1 MSNYITVSRQINLS
15 SNSAIISNS
24 PLNSVLTF
32 STNGILKKEKEILY
46 NLISI
51 VHAEIPV
58 SYYIVNETN
67 NYLSLSTGNYTF
79 INGNY
84 NATTF
89 KTMLLNLLPS
99 NFTLNLNSS
108 TGIYTLGYITN
119 FTINSTSTCYKIMG
133 FKKQTSYTSTSNSL
147 TFIYPCNF
155 LGVQRLKIKS
165 NVLKTD
171 NLDCFSKG
179 HSNLLCTIPVNSA
192 SYGLIVFNNLVGFK
206 NILHNTSIDFID
218 ITITDELDNI
228 INFNGID
235 IYITLQIDTIRE
247 SLPDEE
253 NLITLLENSQ
263 QNNN

>member
-1 MSNYITVSRQINLS
+1 MSNYITESKQINLS
-15 SNSAIISNS
+15 SNSAIISNA

-32 STNGILKKEKEILY
+32 KTNGVLKKEKEILY
-46 NLISI
+46 NLISV

-58 SYYIVNETN
+58 SYYIVNDTN
-67 NYLSLSTGNYTF
+67 NLLSMSTGNYNLT
-79 INGNY
+79 NGNY

-89 KTMLLNLLPS
+89 KTMLLFLLGA
-99 NFTLNLNSS
+99 NWTLNLNST
-108 TGIYTLGYITN
+108 TGIFTLAYTTN
-119 FTINSTSTCYKIMG
+119 FTINATSTCYKLMG
-133 FKKQTSYTSTSNSL
+133 FKKNTSYVSVSNSL

-165 NVLKTD
+165 NVLKTHNID
-171 NLDCFSKG
+171 SYLGG
-179 HSNLLCTIPVNSA
+179 HSNLLTTIPVNSA
-192 SYGLIVFNNLVGFK
+192 SYGLIVFSNLVGFK
-206 NILHNTSIDFID
+206 TILPNTSIDFID

-253 NLITLLENSQ
+253 NLLTLLNS

>member
-1 MSNYITVSRQINLS
+1 MSNYITDSKQINLS
-15 SNSAIISNS
+15 SNSAYISNS

-32 STNGILKKEKEILY
+32 AINGILKKEKEILY
-46 NLISI
+46 NLISV

-67 NYLSLSTGNYTF
+67 NYLSMSTGNYTLS
-79 INGNY
+79 NGNY

-89 KTMLLNLLPS
+89 KTMLLSLLGS
-99 NFTLNLNSS
+99 NWTLILNSI
-108 TGIYTLGYITN
+108 TGIYTLAYTSN
-119 FTINSTSTCYKIMG
+119 FTINATSTCYKLMG
-133 FKKQTSYTSTSNSL
+133 FKKNTSYSSVSNSL

-171 NLDCFSKG
+171 NIDCYSG
-179 HSNLLCTIPVNSA
+179 GRSNLLTTIPVNSA

-206 NILHNTSIDFID
+206 NILPNIAIDFID

-253 NLITLLENSQ
+253 NLLTLLNSH
-263 QNNN
+263 NNN

>member
-1 MSNYITVSRQINLS
+1 MSNYITDSKQINLS
-15 SNSAIISNS
+15 SNSAYISNS

-32 STNGILKKEKEILY
+32 ATNGILKKEKEILY
-46 NLISI
+46 NLISV

-58 SYYIVNETN
+58 SYYIVNATN
-67 NYLSLSTGNYTF
+67 NYLSMSTGNY
-79 INGNY
+79 ILSNGNY

-89 KTMLLNLLPS
+89 KTMLLNLLGS
-99 NFTLNLNSS
+99 NWTLNLNST
-108 TGIYTLGYITN
+108 TGIYTLTYSSN
-119 FTINSTSTCYKIMG
+119 FTINTSSTCYKLMG
-133 FKKQTSYTSTSNSL
+133 FKKNTSYTSVSNSL

-171 NLDCFSKG
+171 NIDCYSG
-179 HSNLLCTIPVNSA
+179 GRSNLLTTIPVNSA

-206 NILHNTSIDFID
+206 NILPNISIDFID

-253 NLITLLENSQ
+253 NLLTLLNSH
-263 QNNN
+263 NNN